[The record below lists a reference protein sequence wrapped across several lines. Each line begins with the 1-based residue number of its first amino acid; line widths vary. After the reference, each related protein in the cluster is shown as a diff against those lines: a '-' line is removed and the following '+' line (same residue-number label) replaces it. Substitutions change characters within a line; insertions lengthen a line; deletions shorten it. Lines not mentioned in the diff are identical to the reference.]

1 MAELIAPLPR
11 TTLSP
16 GMTIRLEAI
25 DPTTG
30 NAVTG
35 VKVSSLAIYAVT
47 ADTGEPAELTVTLA
61 EPDVAPLW
69 APTPTA
75 IP

>member
-11 TTLSP
+11 TTLVP
-16 GMTIRLEAI
+16 GMTIKLEAI

-30 NAVTG
+30 AAVAG
-35 VKVSSLAIYAVT
+35 VKVSNLAIYAVT
-47 ADTGEPAELTVTLA
+47 ADAAGSSDVTVTLA

-75 IP
+75 VP